1 MSEECCGHCDDILHN
16 SDDDVSIAGEGA
28 RFVNE
33 NRSPVCAW
41 EQTENHAG
49 PRHGGKE
56 LVEEDCEST
65 HAKYKRGIFVAD
77 M

>member
-1 MSEECCGHCDDILHN
+1 MSEERRGHRDDVLHN
-16 SDDDVSIAGEGA
+16 SDDNVSVAGEGA

-33 NRSPVCAW
+33 NRLPVCAW

-49 PRHGGKE
+49 PWHGDKE
-56 LVEEDCEST
+56 LVEEDREST
-65 HAKYKRGIFVAD
+65 HTKYKRGIFVAG